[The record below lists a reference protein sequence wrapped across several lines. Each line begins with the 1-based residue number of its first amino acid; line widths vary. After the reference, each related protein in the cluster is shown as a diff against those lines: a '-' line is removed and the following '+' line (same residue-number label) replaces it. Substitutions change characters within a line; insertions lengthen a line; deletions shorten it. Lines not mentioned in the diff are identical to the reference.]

1 MALQV
6 LRRLGVFVLT
16 ALVASVC
23 VFTLLAVLP
32 GDPARAQLGL
42 DASDA
47 DVAAL
52 RERLGLNRPAPV
64 RYLAWLAGFVR
75 GDMGTSYS
83 SGLPV
88 APLVLDALTVSL
100 LLVAA
105 GILVAVVIAVP
116 LGTVAAYRR
125 RHWDGLVL
133 SGLSQLGVAVPSFL
147 AGLLLITVFAVQ
159 LDLLPSSGWVAPAD
173 GFGQFLAHLLLPALA
188 LGLVRGA
195 ILARYQRSAVL
206 EVQREDF
213 MRTAQATGLTPAGA
227 LWRHG
232 LRNALVPVITVAGV
246 ELSALLVGAV
256 VVETV
261 FVLPGMGSLLL
272 RAVGNRDLV
281 QVQAIV
287 MVIVLLVLVVNLLV
301 DVVHTL
307 VDPRLR
313 RAT

>member
-1 MALQV
+1 MALQL
-6 LRRLGVFVLT
+6 LRRLGVFALT
-16 ALVASVC
+16 ALIASVC
-23 VFTLLAVLP
+23 VFLLLAVLP

-47 DVAAL
+47 EVAAL
-52 RERLGLNRPAPV
+52 RERLGLNRPPHV
-64 RYLAWLAGFVR
+64 QYLAWLSAFVR

-88 APLVLDALTVSL
+88 TPLVLDALAVSL
-100 LLVAA
+100 ILVAA
-105 GILVAVVIAVP
+105 GIAVAVIIAVP
-116 LGTVAAYRR
+116 LGTMAAYRR
-125 RHWDGLVL
+125 SHWDGLAL

-159 LDLLPSSGWVAPAD
+159 LELLPSSGWVPPAD
-173 GFGQFLAHLLLPALA
+173 GFGQFLRHLLLPALA

-246 ELSALLVGAV
+246 EFSALLVGAV

-287 MVIVLLVLVVNLLV
+287 MVIVLLVLVINLIV

-313 RAT
+313 RAA